1 MKKCLNLYNEMN
13 IYTLLKSE
21 MINYNMKKSITCI
34 IFNCFVLISLAQNS
48 ITGNIVDENG
58 KPAIGTTIS
67 IKGTTIG
74 TTADLFGNYQ
84 LNNIPVGAQTLVISF
99 IGYNTINQT
108 IKIGKNQKL
117 IFNTTINPDNILLE
131 QVVAIGYGTQIK
143 REISSSIVSLKSEE
157 LENKPNNNFSSSL
170 QGKAAGVQITT
181 DNGMAG
187 APTSIRIRG
196 INTLSGGAEPLYV
209 IDGVPILNE
218 DISESASRFG
228 YNTSPLSLINPNDI
242 QDITILKDASATA
255 IYGSRGANG
264 VILITTKSGK
274 SGKPKLNISYNT
286 GLSTETNRLN
296 ILNSKQYVN
305 LYKQAWTNDGNNLED
320 LTHIN
325 GVNLDSVANTDWID
339 EVLQTGQFHDANLS
353 YSGGNDIFNYY
364 LGSSFKKQNTFI
376 KGNEFQR
383 ATIKGTISYN
393 ANKKLNIEGNISLG
407 RIDNKYAKAGSS
419 GGLGRAQSDA
429 LPIYPVYNE
438 DGSYY
443 WWDNGGLQNLNP
455 VAEANL
461 LDNRNRSYRSLNNFN
476 ISYELN
482 ENIKLKNEIGLD
494 IINQNEKFYTPK
506 EITLKTDS
514 NGIDLSSL
522 EVRKIQYTT
531 WNYNSTIQF
540 NKEYAKNKKLSLLGG
555 YSTQHLVENYNY
567 DRVSDPNLEFHS
579 ETENALYQEF
589 STSGKGQEYRN
600 MSLFSRLNYSLD
612 KKYLFQISYR
622 TDGSSRFG
630 TDNKFGHFGAM
641 SFGWIISDENFLKYN
656 NWLSFLKLR
665 SSAGTRGN
673 DNIGNFNQYS
683 FYSSDQDYAG
693 QDGIGPDNPS
703 VSDLRW
709 ETVFTS
715 DLGLDFGIFENR
727 ISGTLEYYYTKSS
740 DVLISNSP
748 LSPSSGYTS
757 VTKNLGKV
765 KSNGWELQITSHNLS
780 PQSKFKWKT
789 NFNISH
795 YTNEVLGLG
804 GVNEVEGTNYG
815 ENRAIVGQPVGVF
828 FLAEFAGIDPVTGEE
843 LIFDLE
849 GNKVVLNATNSV
861 SERKVMGKP
870 YPDFYGGINNSF
882 EYKKIGVDIFFV
894 FSQGQMIYDDH
905 GKRQLGNMGFGW
917 NQDIRSLDYW
927 QENGDITNVP
937 ALSLTE
943 NNDINS
949 SRHLHDGSYIRL
961 RNLSINYR
969 LSEKICDKLKI
980 DSFKIFLSA
989 QNLAVWTKYKGWDP
1003 EVNREGSGAI
1013 TQGVSYLSPPQAKV
1027 FTTGINITF

>member
-1 MKKCLNLYNEMN
+1 MQ
-13 IYTLLKSE
+13 
-21 MINYNMKKSITCI
+21 KSITFI
-34 IFNCFVLISLAQNS
+34 IFNFFVLISLAQNS
-48 ITGNIVDENG
+48 INGKIVDENG
-58 KPAIGTTIS
+58 DPAIGSTIS
-67 IKGTTIG
+67 IKGTTLG
-74 TTADLFGNYQ
+74 TTADISGNYQ
-84 LNNIPVGAQTLVISF
+84 LDNIPNGTQTLVISF
-99 IGYNTINQT
+99 IGYKTINQT
-108 IKIGKNQKL
+108 IIIGENDQLSYNATIFPENKL
-117 IFNTTINPDNILLE
+117 LD
-131 QVVAIGYGTQIK
+131 QVVVIGYGTQIK

-218 DISESASRFG
+218 DISESANRFG
-228 YNTSPLSLINPNDI
+228 YNTSPLALINPNDI
-242 QDITILKDASATA
+242 EDITILKDASATA

-274 SGKPKLNISYNT
+274 SGKPKININYNT
-286 GLSTETNRLN
+286 GLSTETNRLE
-296 ILNSKQYVN
+296 ILNADQYVE
-305 LYKQAWTNDGNNLED
+305 LYKQAWTNDGNDLED

-325 GVNLDSVANTDWID
+325 GIHLDSIANTDWID
-339 EVLQTGQFHDANLS
+339 EVLQIGQFHDANLS
-353 YSGGNDIFNYY
+353 YSGGNDVFNYY
-364 LGSSFKKQNTFI
+364 IGSSFKKQKTFI

-383 ATIKGTISYN
+383 ATIKGTMSYN
-393 ANKKLNIEGNISLG
+393 ANEKLNIEANTSLG
-407 RIDNKYAKAGSS
+407 RTDNKYAKTGAS
-419 GGLGRAQSDA
+419 GGLGRAQSEA
-429 LPIYPVYNE
+429 LPIYPVYNS

-482 ENIKLKNEIGLD
+482 ENIKLKNEFGLD
-494 IINQNEKFYTPK
+494 IIDQNEKFYTPK
-506 EITLKTDS
+506 EISLKVDS
-514 NGIDLSSL
+514 NGIALSSL
-522 EVRKIQYTT
+522 EERKIEYTT
-531 WNYNSTIQF
+531 WNYNSTIHF
-540 NKEYAKNKKLSLLGG
+540 NKDYTKNKKLSFLGG
-555 YSTQHLVENYNY
+555 YSTQHSVENYNY
-567 DRVSDPNLEFHS
+567 NRVSDPNLKFHS
-579 ETENALYQEF
+579 DTENALYQEF
-589 STSGKGQEYRN
+589 SINGKGQEYKN
-600 MSLFSRLNYSLD
+600 MSLFSRLNYSLY
-612 KKYLFQISYR
+612 KKYLLQISYR

-630 TDNKFGHFGAM
+630 SDNKFGHFGAI
-641 SFGWIISDENFLKYN
+641 SFGWIITDERFLKEN
-656 NWLSFLKLR
+656 NWLNFLKLR

-683 FYSSDQDYAG
+683 FYSSNQDYAG

-727 ISGTLEYYYTKSS
+727 ISGTLEYYYTHSS
-740 DVLISNSP
+740 DVLISDSP
-748 LSPSSGYTS
+748 LSPSSGYSS

-765 KSNGWELQITSHNLS
+765 KSEGWELQITSHNLS

-795 YTNEVLGLG
+795 YTNEVLDLG
-804 GVNEVEGTNYG
+804 GVNEVAGTNYG

-828 FLAEFAGIDPVTGEE
+828 FLAEFAGIDPETGEE

-882 EYKKIGVDIFFV
+882 EYNRVGIDIFFV
-894 FSQGQMIYDDH
+894 FNQGQMIYDDH

-927 QENGDITNVP
+927 EENGDITDVP
-937 ALSLTE
+937 TLSLTE
-943 NNDINS
+943 NRDINS
-949 SRHLHDGSYIRL
+949 SRHLYDASYIRL
-961 RNLSINYR
+961 RNLSINYK
-969 LSEKICDKLKI
+969 LSEKICKKLNAV
-980 DSFKIFLSA
+980 SLKIFLSA

-1013 TQGVSYLSPPQAKV
+1013 TQGVSYLSPPQAKTI
-1027 FTTGINITF
+1027 TTGINITF